1 MGPTIQP
8 SMHHAAPVKAAPVH
22 LTELEARLE
31 EEGGA
36 ALKATLLER
45 LGVIETRLRREMTGL
60 QKPEEFLLS
69 SLLAD
74 ATLAAKQCLESWAV
88 RAADDS
94 DGRPGLPTPAAPQPH
109 APSRSPKNVR

>member
-1 MGPTIQP
+1 MNPIIETPT
-8 SMHHAAPVKAAPVH
+8 HRAEPVQVTQTH